1 MGQRGGPWLQRPCRA
16 AGLTCPTPSA
26 AFLGSFAWKLSEIK
40 DPDDI
45 EFTVPFVWRHMDS
58 PVFETLGFLPLL
70 PRSLG
75 TAHHCTFFCYVYAN
89 LTQTLAGEIKG

>member
-1 MGQRGGPWLQRPCRA
+1 MGQRGSHGYRGH
-16 AGLTCPTPSA
+16 AGLLVRLTCPTPSA

-45 EFTVPFVWRHMDS
+45 EFTVPLVWRHMDS

-70 PRSLG
+70 PRSLE
-75 TAHHCTFFCYVYAN
+75 TAHHRV
-89 LTQTLAGEIKG
+89 LSSVMSMLI